1 MDSTMLEQV
10 QMRTF
15 RFLMMGLVGLVVTF
29 GSLSLMSGCGDDSNT
44 TGTQVKETEAA
55 KKENQR
61 LQDAMRDAMLKK
73 GAMKTPKK

>member
-1 MDSTMLEQV
+1 MLEQV

-55 KKENQR
+55 KKSNQ
-61 LQDAMRDAMLKK
+61 QAVDGMKNFMQNK
-73 GAMKTPKK
+73 GATKTPRK